1 MNPLSQK
8 DVDLILQQLEL
19 LVSSLNKSP
28 ELLTL
33 YTCFAFIDRLAET
46 KRPTLDLAQVQKLIV
61 LLEKIYFIKHKSF
74 PDIHSSYRSLRDV
87 TQIMDS
93 EVNTLAAFYNFLR
106 PQVVKIRR
114 SFTDQLRVL
123 FNQQTGMDYKSSG
136 YDYIGKKESDII
148 TGFWS
153 FHMEQSLLAFRQ
165 NKSAEH
171 LDNII
176 ACLPLWL
183 ASCYDQLIDVRT
195 ERKELSAL
203 QLLDMINNYLN
214 LCDEFI
220 DNIRQ
225 MATSRLEQ
233 LPLLD
238 PTTLQKQIELRDLEQ
253 ITLLKQDILE
263 IKIVKELPKTE
274 KAKLKLQKDQLNEE
288 LSSLLRKQKQEVEE
302 KLHENKKHRH
312 KLESLEK
319 RAKVYRE
326 NLILRLEREVIKT
339 LHYLISTY
347 DLQRAKDPTWS
358 NAKKQMRKFFN
369 QQISNLANE
378 KSIN

>member
-28 ELLTL
+28 QLLTL

-46 KRPTLDLAQVQKLIV
+46 KRPTLDLAQVQKLVI

-93 EVNTLAAFYNFLR
+93 EVNALAAFYNFLR

-114 SFTDQLRVL
+114 TFTDQFRVL

-153 FHMEQSLLAFRQ
+153 FHLEQSLLAFRQ
-165 NKSAEH
+165 NKSPEH
-171 LDNII
+171 LDNIM

-220 DNIRQ
+220 DSIRQ
-225 MATSRLEQ
+225 MTTSRLEQ

-253 ITLLKQDILE
+253 ITLLKQNISE

-288 LSSLLRKQKQEVEE
+288 LSGLLRKQKQEVEE

-312 KLESLEK
+312 KLHSLEK

-326 NLILRLEREVIKT
+326 NLILRLEREVVKT

-369 QQISNLANE
+369 QQISNLAN
-378 KSIN
+378 